1 MTSNIEF
8 KYNGK
13 VYQPTLEE
21 SSQSC
26 SGCAFLTEN
35 GTCAAD
41 EFPATDQDV
50 VWKCTGRWFIWEEKG
65 SSTEIACNKPEPE
78 VMTWTLDEIHQA
90 YEDWDMYDGFSV
102 LARILRKQKQGQD
115 PEYQKYLELK
125 AKFGD

>member
-1 MTSNIEF
+1 MISNIEF

-21 SSQSC
+21 SSQDC

-50 VWKCTGRWFIWEEKG
+50 VWKCTGRGFIWEEKG

-78 VMTWTLDEIHQA
+78 VMTWTEQEIREA
-90 YEDWDMYDGFSV
+90 YAGWSGTLEDFIK
-102 LARILRKQKQGQD
+102 ILKKNKD

-125 AKFGD
+125 AKFEE

>member
-13 VYQPTLEE
+13 VYQSVPE
-21 SSQSC
+21 QGPNSC
-26 SGCAFLTEN
+26 SGCVFVHLDNDCVYT
-35 GTCAAD
+35 
-41 EFPATDQDV
+41 
-50 VWKCTGRWFIWEEKG
+50 
-65 SSTEIACNKPEPE
+65 SSTFNCSSNKVIWQEKAE
-78 VMTWTLDEIHQA
+78 MTWTLDEIHQA